1 MFGWFRRA
9 GDGWTHAF
17 NILRTGY
24 EFEGDATAIS

>member
-1 MFGWFRRA
+1 MFGWFERA

-17 NILRTGY
+17 NIFPAGY